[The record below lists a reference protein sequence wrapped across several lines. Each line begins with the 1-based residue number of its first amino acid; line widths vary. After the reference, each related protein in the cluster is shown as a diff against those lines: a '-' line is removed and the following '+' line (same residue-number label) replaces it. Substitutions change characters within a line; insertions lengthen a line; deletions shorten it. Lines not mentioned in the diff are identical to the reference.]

1 MRTRFQGEGLEL
13 VQLPTKF
20 VHHWQDEAMR
30 LRDLAE
36 VLCRSLTARMETS
49 GRGAPR
55 GDETVAK
62 HMQESLDAL
71 WVEIEEVSLDGRWQP
86 RKWEATQNE

>member
-20 VHHWQDEAMR
+20 VNHWQEEAMR

-36 VLCRSLTARMETS
+36 EKCRSLTARGEVA

-62 HMQESLDAL
+62 HMQESLNAL
-71 WVEIEEVSLDGRWQP
+71 WIEIEEVTDGYWQP
-86 RKWEATQNE
+86 RKWEATQID